1 MACFMFLQ
9 VDYGTFDN
17 RKTDGTTLRMDVTS
31 SLSKDVVFVP
41 SGTSVEAL
49 EVYTGKKV
57 RTFAGHF
64 KLVTGCYYN
73 SAFQV
78 TSLLFKIKF

>member
-1 MACFMFLQ
+1 
-9 VDYGTFDN
+9 
-17 RKTDGTTLRMDVTS
+17 MDVTS

-41 SGTSVEAL
+41 SGTNIEAF

-64 KLVTGCYYN
+64 KLVTGCHYN

-78 TSLLFKIKF
+78 FQYLFN